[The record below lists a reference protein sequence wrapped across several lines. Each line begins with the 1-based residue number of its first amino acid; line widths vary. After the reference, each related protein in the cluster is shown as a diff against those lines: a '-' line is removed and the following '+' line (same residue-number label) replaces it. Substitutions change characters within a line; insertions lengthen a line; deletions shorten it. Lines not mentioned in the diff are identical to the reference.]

1 MNMNSLETIIAKKL
15 KEAEPALDI
24 HGSDRKVLQVAC
36 QDFTN
41 YLKFNTTQGGKSKN
55 DYSVAEKIDQ
65 FLAKEPAEFESF
77 LTVWTGMWL
86 KKWKQRIKLLFGD
99 QNQKKLSNISKTL
112 ADASELWTKLE
123 CKQEMLE
130 IVVSALIRNA
140 EICGTEI
147 LAENILKTELGKNHT
162 CDTADKEQTLVIL
175 NNALRRAR
183 EMTQGTGPL
192 IYVKIDKRYY
202 SQ

>member
-1 MNMNSLETIIAKKL
+1 MNSLETIVAKKM

-24 HGSDRKVLQVAC
+24 QGSDRKVLQVAC

-41 YLKFNTTQGGKSKN
+41 YLKFNTIHDSESKN
-55 DYSVAEKIDQ
+55 DCYITEKIEK
-65 FLAKEPAEFESF
+65 FLEEEPAEFESF

-86 KKWKQRIKLLFGD
+86 KKWKQRVKLLFGD
-99 QNQKKLSNISKTL
+99 QNQKNLNKISKTL
-112 ADASELWTKLE
+112 ADVSALWTKLE
-123 CKQEMLE
+123 CKQEMMA
-130 IVVSALIRNA
+130 IVVSALVRNA

-147 LAENILKTELGKNHT
+147 LAENILKTELGKNNNQNI
-162 CDTADKEQTLVIL
+162 ADKEQALAIL

-183 EMTQGTGPL
+183 EMTHGTGPL

-202 SQ
+202 AQK

>member
-1 MNMNSLETIIAKKL
+1 MNSLETIIAKKM

-24 HGSDRKVLQVAC
+24 QGSDRKVLQVAC

-41 YLKFNTTQGGKSKN
+41 YLKFNTMHGDSKKN
-55 DYSVAEKIDQ
+55 HCLNEKIGQ
-65 FLAKEPAEFESF
+65 FITEEPAELESF

-86 KKWKQRIKLLFGD
+86 KKWKQRVKLLFGD
-99 QNQKKLSNISKTL
+99 QNQKNLSKISKNL
-112 ADASELWTKLE
+112 ADISDLWTKLE
-123 CKQEMLE
+123 CKQEMME
-130 IVVSALIRNA
+130 IVVCALIRNA

-147 LAENILKTELGKNHT
+147 LAENILKTELGKNSNH
-162 CDTADKEQTLVIL
+162 DIADKEQMFAIL

-202 SQ
+202 GQ